1 MSPTVLP
8 NPKRDQRLDFLRGI
22 ALVTIFVNHVPGTVF
37 ENFTSRNFGFSD
49 AAEAFVLMSGIAAAF
64 AYTKSAKSS
73 VGEAFLKSSAR
84 AFKLYWVHLLITAL
98 ALVSVVWISAA
109 VGNDDMLGRNNMDA
123 VFRDPWAAALGI
135 VTFGHQF
142 GYFNILPLY
151 CVLMLAAPLMIAA
164 ALRAPRIFLAASA
177 MVWLAA
183 GSTRTNFPN
192 FPTDGGWFLDPL
204 SWQLV
209 FAIGIVIG
217 VAKKE
222 GRKFCAYHP
231 LAFAAAAGYLA
242 IACAVVQFSLWN
254 HIQMPSMPEVLF
266 GFNKMYLTLPRLLHV
281 LALAYVVVHMSTVAR
296 GANADWSRPLRFLGS
311 NSLAV
316 FATGSVICI
325 ALQTLKNAYPS
336 NGMEDL
342 VILSAG
348 LAVQFFAAGWDD
360 VTATVRQKVQHLG
373 AGVSSPTP

>member
-1 MSPTVLP
+1 MSPTVIP

-49 AAEAFVLMSGIAAAF
+49 AAEAFVLMSGIAAAL
-64 AYTKSAKSS
+64 AYTKATKSS
-73 VGEAFLKSSAR
+73 IGEGFLKSSAR
-84 AFKLYWVHLLITAL
+84 ALKLYWVHLLITVL

-123 VFRDPWAAALGI
+123 VFRDPWTAALGI

-164 ALRAPRIFLAASA
+164 ALRAPRLFLAASA
-177 MVWLAA
+177 AVWLAA

-209 FAIGIVIG
+209 FAVG
-217 VAKKE
+217 VVVGVSKKE
-222 GRKFCAYHP
+222 GRAFCAFHP
-231 LAFAAAAGYLA
+231 AAFAAAAAYLV

-254 HIQMPSMPEVLF
+254 HILLPSMPEVLF
-266 GFNKMYLTLPRLLHV
+266 GFNKMYVTLPRLLHV
-281 LALAYVVVHMSTVAR
+281 LALAYVLIHMSSVASA
-296 GANADWSRPLRFLGS
+296 ANADWSRPLRFLGS
-311 NSLAV
+311 NSLSV
-316 FATGSVICI
+316 FATGSVLCI
-325 ALQTLKNAYPS
+325 ALQTVMNAYPPT
-336 NGMEDL
+336 
-342 VILSAG
+342 VIEGFIILAFG
-348 LAVQFFAAGWDD
+348 LGAQFVAAGCDD
-360 VTATVRQKVQHLG
+360 VSSVIRTKVAMAGHATR
-373 AGVSSPTP
+373 AG

>member
-1 MSPTVLP
+1 MSPTVIP

-64 AYTKSAKSS
+64 AYTKAAKSS

-123 VFRDPWAAALGI
+123 VFRDPWSAALGI

-164 ALRAPRIFLAASA
+164 ALRAPRLFLATSTI
-177 MVWLAA
+177 VWLAA

-217 VAKKE
+217 VSKKE
-222 GRKFCAYHP
+222 GRSFCAFHP
-231 LAFAAAAGYLA
+231 VAFTAAAGYLA
-242 IACAVVQFSLWN
+242 AACAVVQFSLWN
-254 HIQMPSMPEVLF
+254 HISFPSMPEVLF

-281 LALAYVVVHMSTVAR
+281 LALAYVVIHLTSVATA
-296 GANADWSRPLRFLGS
+296 ANADWSRPLRFLGS
-311 NSLAV
+311 NSLSV
-316 FATGSVICI
+316 FATGSVLCI

-336 NGMEDL
+336 DGMEDL
-342 VILSAG
+342 AILSAG
-348 LAVQFFAAGWDD
+348 LAVQFLAAGWDD
-360 VTATVRQKVQHLG
+360 VSATIREKVQHLRF
-373 AGVSSPTP
+373 A